1 MKFTFIEQHSAEY
14 AVQQLCAVLQVS
26 SSGFYAWRKRPK
38 SQREQA
44 NEALVAEI
52 RGLYQRS
59 RETYGSPR
67 IHADLRDMGFQVNRK
82 RVARLMHLH
91 DIRARRKQRYKV
103 TTQPHLSRPVAANL
117 LAQDFSAETINEKW
131 LADITYIDTHEGWL
145 YLAAVLDVYSRTIV
159 GWSMNERLHEKLV
172 EDALLLAL
180 GRRDIA
186 LDLIH
191 HSDQGS
197 QYTSAAYCALLQ
209 ANSIQVS
216 MSGVGNCYDNA
227 MMESFFATL
236 KTECVVERFATRSQ
250 ARQTIFEY
258 IEVWYNRLRR
268 HSALNYLSPVQFE
281 QRIA

>member
-14 AVQQLCAVLQVS
+14 CVQQMCDVLQVS

-44 NEALVAEI
+44 NEALVVEI
-52 RGLYQRS
+52 RGLHQRS

-67 IHADLRDMGFQVNRK
+67 IHADLRDRGFQVNRK
-82 RVARLMHLH
+82 RVARLMQLH
-91 DIRARRKQRYKV
+91 GIQARRKQHYQV
-103 TTQPHLSRPVAANL
+103 TTQRHPSRPVAPNL

-131 LADITYIDTHEGWL
+131 VADITYIDTHEGWL

-159 GWSMNERLHEKLV
+159 GWSMNEHLHEKLV
-172 EDALLLAL
+172 EDALLMAL

-186 LDLIH
+186 RDLIH

-197 QYTSAAYCALLQ
+197 QYSSAAYCALLQ
-209 ANSIQVS
+209 ANGIQVS

-236 KTECVVERFATRSQ
+236 KTECVVERFATRWQ